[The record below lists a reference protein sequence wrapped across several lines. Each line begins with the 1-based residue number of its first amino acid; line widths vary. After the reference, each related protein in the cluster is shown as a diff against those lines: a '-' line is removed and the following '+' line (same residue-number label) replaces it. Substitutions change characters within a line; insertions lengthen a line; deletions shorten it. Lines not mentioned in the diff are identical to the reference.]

1 MMRLIDLSSQEI
13 AYSTKY
19 LQYMLVDSRK
29 NPKRKVL
36 VNGSPKTGTTWML
49 KMIQSIPGY
58 HEVGNFDGDIARYH
72 TVQAGDVV
80 HGHDFLS
87 PELAEILEKN
97 TIKVVLM
104 IRDPRDQ
111 LISRVFHIRRV
122 QDHAWH
128 ERLKAVG
135 MDEAIM
141 LCIEGGDGLPGT
153 RTMIELTQTWLDNRI
168 KIVWVRYEELLA
180 ETVKEF
186 QRVVDYLGIQMSDA
200 LLESIV
206 ARNQFERLA
215 SGKKFWKETRKQGQ
229 ADPNSHFRK
238 GITGDW
244 QNYFNKAH
252 KELFKQQAGDK
263 LIELGYEK
271 DLNW

>member
-19 LQYMLVDSRK
+19 LQYILIDSRK
-29 NPKRKVL
+29 NLKRKVL

-58 HEVGNFDGDIARYH
+58 HEVGNFNGEIERYH

-97 TIKVVLM
+97 AIKVVLM

-111 LISRVFHIRRV
+111 LISRVFHILRV
-122 QDHAWH
+122 EEHAWH
-128 ERLKAVG
+128 QRLKAVS

-153 RTMIELTQTWLDNRI
+153 RTMIELTQTWLDNRL

-186 QRVVDYLGIQMSDA
+186 HRVVGYLDIQMSEA

-206 ARNQFERLA
+206 ARNRFERLA

-244 QNYFNKAH
+244 HNYFNEAH
-252 KELFKQQAGDK
+252 KDKFKQQAGDK

>member
-13 AYSTKY
+13 AHSAKTLRYV
-19 LQYMLVDSRK
+19 LLDSRK

-49 KMIQSIPGY
+49 KMIESIPGY
-58 HEVGNFDGDIARYH
+58 HEVGNFNGEIARYH

-80 HGHDFLS
+80 HGHDWLS
-87 PELAEILEKN
+87 PELAEILDRN
-97 TIKVVLM
+97 AIRVVLM

-128 ERLKAVG
+128 ERLKAVS
-135 MDEAIM
+135 MEEAIS
-141 LCIEGGDGLPGT
+141 LCIEGGDGVPGT

-168 KIVWVRYEELLA
+168 NIVYVRYEELLA
-180 ETVKEF
+180 EPVKEF
-186 QRVVDYLGIQMSDA
+186 HRVVDYLGIEMTDA
-200 LLESIV
+200 LVESIV

-215 SGKKFWKETRKQGQ
+215 TGKKFWKESRKQGQ

-244 QNYFNKAH
+244 QNYFNEDLKQKF
-252 KELFKQQAGDK
+252 KEAAGDK

-271 DLNW
+271 DMNW

>member
-1 MMRLIDLSSQEI
+1 
-13 AYSTKY
+13 
-19 LQYMLVDSRK
+19 
-29 NPKRKVL
+29 
-36 VNGSPKTGTTWML
+36 ML
-49 KMIQSIPGY
+49 KMVQSIPGY
-58 HEVGNFDGDIARYH
+58 HEVGNFNGEIARYH
-72 TVQAGDVV
+72 RVQTGDVV

-97 TIKVVLM
+97 GIKVVLM

-122 QDHAWH
+122 EDHAWH
-128 ERLKAVG
+128 DRLKAAS
-135 MDEAIM
+135 MDDAIM
-141 LCIEGGDGLPGT
+141 LCIKGGDGLPDM
-153 RTMIELTQTWLDNRI
+153 RTMIELTQTWFDNRL
-168 KIVWVRYEELLA
+168 KIVCVRYEELLA
-180 ETVKEF
+180 EPIKEF
-186 QRVVDYLGIQMSDA
+186 HRVVNYLDIHMSEA

-215 SGKKFWKETRKQGQ
+215 TGKKFWKETRKKGQ

-252 KELFKQQAGDK
+252 KDLFKQQAGDK

>member
-1 MMRLIDLSSQEI
+1 MMRLIDLSSLELAHS
-13 AYSTKY
+13 AYY
-19 LQYMLVDSRK
+19 LRYVLLDGRK
-29 NPKRKVL
+29 NPKQKVL

-49 KMIQSIPGY
+49 KMIESIPGY
-58 HEVGNFDGDIARYH
+58 HEVGNFNGEIARYH
-72 TVQAGDVV
+72 TVKTGDVV
-80 HGHDFLS
+80 HGHDWLS
-87 PELAEILEKN
+87 PELAEILNKN
-97 TIKVVLM
+97 AIKVVLM

-128 ERLKAVG
+128 QRLNTVS

-153 RTMIELTQTWLDNRI
+153 RTMIELTQTWLDNRLDI
-168 KIVWVRYEELLA
+168 ICVRYEELLA
-180 ETVKEF
+180 EPVNEF
-186 QRVVDYLGIQMSDA
+186 NRVVDYLGIKMADT

-229 ADPNSHFRK
+229 ADPDSHFRK
-238 GITGDW
+238 GIIGDW
-244 QNYFNKAH
+244 QNYLNDEH
-252 KELFKQQAGDK
+252 KDKFKQMAGDK

-271 DLNW
+271 DLKW

>member
-13 AYSTKY
+13 AHSAKT
-19 LQYMLVDSRK
+19 LQYVLIDSRK

-58 HEVGNFDGDIARYH
+58 QEVGNFNGEIARYH
-72 TVQAGDVV
+72 NVQAGDVV
-80 HGHDFLS
+80 HGHDWLS
-87 PELAEILEKN
+87 PELAEILDKN
-97 TIKVVLM
+97 AIKVVLM

-111 LISRVFHIRRV
+111 LISRVFHIQRV

-128 ERLKAVG
+128 QKLKSVS

-141 LCIEGGDGLPGT
+141 LCIEGGDGLPGM
-153 RTMIELTQTWLDNRI
+153 RTMIELTQTWLDKRLN
-168 KIVWVRYEELLA
+168 IVCVRYEELLA
-180 ETVKEF
+180 EPVKEF
-186 QRVVDYLGIQMSDA
+186 RRVVDYLEIQMSDA
-200 LLESIV
+200 LIESIV

-244 QNYFNKAH
+244 QNYFNEAH
-252 KELFKQQAGDK
+252 KEKFKQLAGDK
-263 LIELGYEK
+263 LIELGYEQ
-271 DLNW
+271 DMNW